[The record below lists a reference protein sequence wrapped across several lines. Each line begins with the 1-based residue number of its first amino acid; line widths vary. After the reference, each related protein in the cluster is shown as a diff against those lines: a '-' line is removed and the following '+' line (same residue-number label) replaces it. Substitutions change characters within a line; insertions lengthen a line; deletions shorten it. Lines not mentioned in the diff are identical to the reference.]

1 MAGSILRNWFVP
13 KDGINRQVISADIQ
27 KYLGNDATVR
37 PGKDKVNNKEIEGYW
52 IKAYRNLTSVRLSV
66 GLPFN
71 PVLIGI
77 PGNDQRPS
85 NGLDEMGTRTA
96 FRQKRYAV
104 HRTAIQSF
112 IPNMLLG
119 AYEDSHTYRQAT
131 NTGPPNGNGAY
142 RASTNS
148 PQLDGAYL
156 PPNGHVPP
164 HVAQRIPVPDMASS
178 PYEDPRSRIYGLP
191 PHSGAPVTTGFG
203 DPSMYASH
211 QPRQAPNGYAPPG
224 EFYNGPPGY
233 AHDVSPPHMRNPPQY
248 PPQYAPGHRDPRDE
262 IRYAQE
268 YQDPRGYA
276 NYPPPRMPPQYDQY
290 GRPYAPPTPMPDQSY
305 TRPSPSVDSSYGRE
319 RPSAPPGADRGAP
332 RRRIN

>member
-52 IKAYRNLTSVRLSV
+52 IKAYRNLTSEM
-66 GLPFN
+66 
-71 PVLIGI
+71 I
-77 PGNDQRPS
+77 NDLRMASTKWEQEQRS
-85 NGLDEMGTRTA
+85 GR
-96 FRQKRYAV
+96 R
-104 HRTAIQSF
+104 
-112 IPNMLLG
+112 G

-164 HVAQRIPVPDMASS
+164 HVAQRIPIPDMASS
-178 PYEDPRSRIYGLP
+178 PYEDPRSRMYGLP

-233 AHDVSPPHMRNPPQY
+233 AHDVPPPHMRNPPQY
-248 PPQYAPGHRDPRDE
+248 PPQYPPGHRDPRDE

-276 NYPPPRMPPQYDQY
+276 NYPPVSVAQNGGASSPQTTSNYPQPRMPPQYDQY
-290 GRPYAPPTPMPDQSY
+290 GRPYAPPAPMPDQSY

>member
-27 KYLGNDATVR
+27 KYLGNDATIR

-52 IKAYRNLTSVRLSV
+52 IKAYRNLTSEM
-66 GLPFN
+66 
-71 PVLIGI
+71 I
-77 PGNDQRPS
+77 NDLRMASTKWEQEQRS
-85 NGLDEMGTRTA
+85 GR
-96 FRQKRYAV
+96 R
-104 HRTAIQSF
+104 
-112 IPNMLLG
+112 G

-164 HVAQRIPVPDMASS
+164 HVAQRIPIPDMASS

-276 NYPPPRMPPQYDQY
+276 NYPPVSVAQNGGASSPQTTSNYPQPRMPPQYDQY

>member
-52 IKAYRNLTSVRLSV
+52 IKAYRNLTSEM
-66 GLPFN
+66 
-71 PVLIGI
+71 I
-77 PGNDQRPS
+77 NDLRMASTKWEQEQRS
-85 NGLDEMGTRTA
+85 GR
-96 FRQKRYAV
+96 R
-104 HRTAIQSF
+104 
-112 IPNMLLG
+112 G

-131 NTGPPNGNGAY
+131 NTGPPNANGAY

-164 HVAQRIPVPDMASS
+164 HVAQRIPIPDMASS
-178 PYEDPRSRIYGLP
+178 PYEDPRSRMYGLP

-233 AHDVSPPHMRNPPQY
+233 AHDVPPPHMRNPPQY
-248 PPQYAPGHRDPRDE
+248 PPQYPPGHRDPRDE

-276 NYPPPRMPPQYDQY
+276 NYPPVSVAQNGGASSPQTTSNYPQPRMPPQYDQY